1 MDKLE
6 RIKEL
11 VELLNKAGKSYYSEG
26 QEIMSNY
33 EYDAM
38 YDELKKLEEETGCVL
53 SNSPTVNVGYEVLS
67 ELPKE
72 RHDSPMLSLDKTK
85 DREALRDWL
94 GEQKGV
100 LSWKLDGLTIVLT
113 YEDGK
118 LSKAVTR
125 GNGEIGEIITN
136 NARVFKNVPVTI
148 PYKGK
153 LVLRG
158 EAIITYSDFNRIN
171 EEIPEMDAKYK
182 NPRNLC
188 SGSVRQLNNKI
199 TKERNVNFFAFALVS
214 ADNVDFKNSRAYQ
227 FEWLKKQGFE
237 VVEYKMVDRDNIIDT
252 IAWFEKTIVNND
264 FPSDGLVIIYDDI
277 AYGESLGRTAKFPR
291 NAMAFK
297 WTDETADTVLRQ
309 IEWSASRTGLI
320 NPVAIFDP
328 VELEG
333 TKVSRASVHNI
344 SIMEG
349 LKLGIGDNIRV
360 FKANMIIPQIAANLT
375 ESGNISVPEVCPV
388 CGQPTRISE
397 VNDVKTLYC
406 DNPECQAKH
415 VKSFA
420 LLVSRDALN
429 IDGLSEATL
438 EKFIQKGF
446 IKDKTDIFHLDKFKD
461 EIVAM
466 EGFGEKSYA
475 NLIEA
480 VEKAKDTDLVRVL
493 YGLGIDNIGLS
504 TAKIIVKKLKGDPHA
519 VLSVTAQELTDIN
532 GIGEVIAEAF
542 VRYFADE
549 KKKEEYIRLLGE
561 VRLKEIEESQETE
574 ELAGK
579 TFVITGNVT
588 HFANRKELKELI
600 ERMGGKVTGSV
611 TGNTSYLINND
622 SMSQST
628 KNKTAAKLGVPVITE
643 EKFITL
649 AGLED
654 ML

>member
-33 EYDAM
+33 EYDAL

-199 TKERNVNFFAFALVS
+199 TKERDVNFFAFALVS

-504 TAKIIVKKLKGDPHA
+504 TAKIIVKKLKGDPQA

-643 EKFITL
+643 EEFITL